1 VGVREPSFAI
11 ENALFNIASHIL
23 EAETKVG
30 VGSIEVVG
38 SEGRTDKHSGV
49 HDEWGLPYGEVLN
62 M

>member
-1 VGVREPSFAI
+1 LAI

-23 EAETKVG
+23 EADTKVG

-49 HDEWGLPYGEVLN
+49 HDEWGFLYGEVLN